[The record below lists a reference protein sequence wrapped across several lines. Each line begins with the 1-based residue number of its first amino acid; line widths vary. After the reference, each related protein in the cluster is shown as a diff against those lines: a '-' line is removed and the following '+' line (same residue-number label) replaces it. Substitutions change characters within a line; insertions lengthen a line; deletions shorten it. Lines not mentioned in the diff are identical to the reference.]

1 MRNLLFIGGKLVDSV
16 SDAGACLGAVES
28 CP

>member
-1 MRNLLFIGGKLVDSV
+1 MRNQQFIGGELVDSV